1 MALVLTT
8 KLKITKKSTDAYANK
23 LELKY

>member
-8 KLKITKKSTDAYANK
+8 KLKITKKSTYAYANK